1 MTRRTIEIS
10 YKIVVIFSLCL
21 GIFLNLID
29 TSSRKALM
37 SYYTLQSNLICL
49 IAFVIIVVLKI
60 RKKNDNNEIYF
71 LVKGAVTIAIV
82 ITAVVYHVALAPNNF
97 VMDSLQ
103 NSIANKVL
111 ADTFVHTI
119 SPILVV
125 IDYFLFDEKG
135 NMKYYYPIIWLIIP
149 LNYVVYVYT
158 YSNLGGRFYSIGGS
172 KKFAYFFLD
181 YTKIGCKGV
190 ATWLL
195 FIALAILAISEVFV
209 LIDRKLKGKK
219 LSLKNEKHIEK

>member
-21 GIFLNLID
+21 GIFLNLIN

-82 ITAVVYHVALAPNNF
+82 ITAVVYHVALAPN
-97 VMDSLQ
+97 
-103 NSIANKVL
+103 SIANKVL

-135 NMKYYYPIIWLIIP
+135 NMKYYYPVIWLIIP

-158 YSNLGGRFYSIGGS
+158 YSNFGGRFYSIGGS

-219 LSLKNEKHIEK
+219 VKFKK

>member
-21 GIFLNLID
+21 GIFLNLIN

-49 IAFVIIVVLKI
+49 IAFVIIVVLKLWK
-60 RKKNDNNEIYF
+60 RSYKNDIYF
-71 LVKGAVTIAIV
+71 LIKGAVTIAII

-97 VMDSLQ
+97 AMDSLQ
-103 NSIANKVL
+103 NSIAKKMW

-119 SPILVV
+119 SPILVI
-125 IDYFLFDEKG
+125 IDYLLFDEKG
-135 NMKYYYPIIWLIIP
+135 NMKYYYPVIWLIIP

-158 YSNLGGRFYSIGGS
+158 YSNFGGRFYSIGGS

-190 ATWLL
+190 VTWIL
-195 FIALAILAISEVFV
+195 FIALAILAISEIFV
-209 LIDRKLKGKK
+209 LFDRKLKWKK
-219 LSLKNEKHIEK
+219 VKFKFEK

>member
-21 GIFLNLID
+21 GIFLNLIN

-158 YSNLGGRFYSIGGS
+158 YSNFGGRFYSIGGS

-190 ATWLL
+190 VTWIL

-219 LSLKNEKHIEK
+219 VKFKFKK